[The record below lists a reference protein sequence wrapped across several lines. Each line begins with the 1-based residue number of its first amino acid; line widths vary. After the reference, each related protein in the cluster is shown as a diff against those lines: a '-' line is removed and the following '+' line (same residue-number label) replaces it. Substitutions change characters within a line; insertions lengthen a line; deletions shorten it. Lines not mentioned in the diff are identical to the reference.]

1 MEWTRSET
9 IALANDTCTQCHG
22 LGLLLNGRKGTLRG
36 CNCVLRN
43 IFRACYAHFRYCASK
58 EKFMSRISLEVTPG
72 RKGSLTWGHKD
83 EEYMAD
89 FVLVARRTLTEEEQR
104 VFKYHF
110 LLGADYRLCCRKL
123 QMERGNFFHVVYRIE
138 QKLGRVYRELE
149 PYSLYPID
157 EYYNGER
164 RRCTANPIPAAKSA
178 LMPPVRAR
186 NLRISLLRSA

>member
-9 IALANDTCTQCHG
+9 IALAKDTCTQCHG
-22 LGLLLNGRKGTLRG
+22 LGLLLSRKGTLHA

-43 IFRACYAHFRYCASK
+43 IFRACYAHFRYCAKK

-72 RKGSLTWGHKD
+72 RRGTLTWGHKD

-89 FVLVARRTLTEEEQR
+89 FVLIARRTLTEEEQR

-123 QMERGNFFHVVYRIE
+123 HIERGNFFHVVYRIE
-138 QKLGRVYRELE
+138 QKLGRVFRELE
-149 PYSLYPID
+149 PYSLYPVD

-164 RRCTANPIPAAKSA
+164 RRCTATSAPPAKSVV
-178 LMPPVRAR
+178 MPPVRAR